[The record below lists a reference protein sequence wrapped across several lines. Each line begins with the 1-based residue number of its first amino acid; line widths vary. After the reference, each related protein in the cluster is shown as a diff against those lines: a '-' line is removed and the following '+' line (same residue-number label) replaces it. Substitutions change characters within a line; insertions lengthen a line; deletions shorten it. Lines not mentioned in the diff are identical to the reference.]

1 MSDGG
6 TEEAKHRRGVEDP
19 VQAGRG
25 FGQANPPGREV
36 RAHTLRRDEEAFG
49 PETG

>member
-6 TEEAKHRRGVEDP
+6 TEEAKHRRVLEYP
-19 VQAGRG
+19 VQARRG

-36 RAHTLRRDEEAFG
+36 RAHPLKRDEEAFG